1 MRSDWQ
7 DDRRATRTRRA
18 SSFLLTSHARRV
30 PVKITQVPAYRCR
43 SHDKSDC
50 RDVVCRRQ
58 AERAGLIAPP
68 TAKAPRAAGASRA
81 GGSAAR
87 TAVPSAAAAAR
98 ARALA
103 GELWL
108 GPATVT
114 YSSGGQVTGST
125 AHIPGAVCKVRG
137 ENPDATG
144 LFEGWGRIEDTP
156 NAVADLIA
164 GNFVPATDGSGL
176 MATRLCQ
183 SCKTLLG

>member
-1 MRSDWQ
+1 
-7 DDRRATRTRRA
+7 
-18 SSFLLTSHARRV
+18 
-30 PVKITQVPAYRCR
+30 
-43 SHDKSDC
+43 
-50 RDVVCRRQ
+50 VCRRQ

-68 TAKAPRAAGASRA
+68 TVRAPRSSGS
-81 GGSAAR
+81 GGSTTR
-87 TAVPSAAAAAR
+87 TAVPSATAQAR

-125 AHIPGAVCKVRG
+125 AHLPGGACKVRG
-137 ENPDATG
+137 ENPDPSG

-176 MATRLCQ
+176 MATRLCP
-183 SCKTLLG
+183 SCKTILG